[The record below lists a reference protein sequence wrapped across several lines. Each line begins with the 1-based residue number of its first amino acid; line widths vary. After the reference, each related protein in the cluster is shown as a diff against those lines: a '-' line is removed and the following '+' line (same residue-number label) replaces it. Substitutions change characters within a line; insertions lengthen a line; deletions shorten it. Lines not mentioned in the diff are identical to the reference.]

1 MLNVCTGALVASV
14 LALRSCPAAMAAAPN
29 VPKNSEDEAGHS
41 SPINVPA
48 TTDVFVRSV
57 NARWT
62 LN

>member
-1 MLNVCTGALVASV
+1 VASV
-14 LALRSCPAAMAAAPN
+14 LALRSGPAAMAAAPN

-57 NARWT
+57 KARWT